1 MRFINLLTVMLLSL
15 PLFSQKPKFQE
26 GVLITKSGERL
37 KGLVHWKKNSGA
49 GDSVIFKKNETD
61 PEMHFSW
68 SELTDVLTN
77 DNRQMLKVCTVRR
90 NLEYV
95 DAADFTIRLKDSIAE
110 ETIPLV
116 PVYSGKKL
124 SLYQFYDKAPFY
136 FVYDGTNMLQLVQK
150 YRYLTMQE
158 RLFDYQQARRYLIT
172 DVYKGLL
179 ATFYN
184 FHEDKKLQY
193 ILDNTIYD
201 ERSLKY
207 LISKMDSKM
216 K

>member
-1 MRFINLLTVMLLSL
+1 MRFINLLIVMLLSL

-37 KGLVHWKKNSGA
+37 KGLIHWKKNSSA
-49 GDSVIFKKNETD
+49 FDSVIFKKNETG
-61 PEMHFSW
+61 PEIHFSW
-68 SELTDVLTN
+68 SALTDVLTN
-77 DNRQMLKVCTVRR
+77 DNRQMLKVCTVKRY
-90 NLEYV
+90 LEYI
-95 DAADFTIRLKDSIAE
+95 DANDFTIRFKDSIAD

-116 PVYSGKKL
+116 PLYTGKKL

-136 FVYDGTNMLQLVQK
+136 FVYDGTKMLQLVQK

-179 ATFYN
+179 ASYYN
-184 FHEDKKLQY
+184 FYEDKKLQY
-193 ILDNTIYD
+193 VLDNTIYD

>member
-1 MRFINLLTVMLLSL
+1 MRFINLLTVILLSL

-26 GVLITKSGERL
+26 GVLITQSGERL
-37 KGLVHWKKNSGA
+37 KGFIHWKKNSRA
-49 GDSVIFKKNETD
+49 GDSVIFKKNETG
-61 PEMHFSW
+61 PEVHFSW
-68 SELTDVLTN
+68 SELSDVLTN
-77 DNRQMLKVCTVRR
+77 DNRQILKICTVRR

-95 DAADFTIRLKDSIAE
+95 DATDFTIRYKDSIAE
-110 ETIPLV
+110 ETIPLS

-136 FVYDGTNMLQLVQK
+136 FVYDGTKMLQLVQK

>member
-1 MRFINLLTVMLLSL
+1 MRFINLIIIILAGL
-15 PLFSQKPKFQE
+15 PMFSQKPKFQE
-26 GVLITKSGERL
+26 GILITKSGEKL
-37 KGLVHWKKNSGA
+37 KGLINWKKFSSA
-49 GDSVIFKKNETD
+49 GDSVIFKKNETS
-61 PEMHFSW
+61 PETHFSW
-68 SELTDVLTN
+68 NDLTDVLN
-77 DNRQMLKVCTVRR
+77 VDNKLILKICTVRR

-95 DAADFTIRLKDSIAE
+95 DANDFTIRLKDSIAE
-110 ETIPLV
+110 ETIPLT

-136 FVYDGTNMLQLVQK
+136 FVYDGKKMLQLVQK

-158 RLFDYQQARRYLIT
+158 RLFDYQQARRFLIT

>member
-1 MRFINLLTVMLLSL
+1 MRAINLLVILLVSF
-15 PLFSQKPKFQE
+15 PLFSQKHKFQE
-26 GVLITKSGERL
+26 GILITKSGEKL
-37 KGLVHWKKNSGA
+37 QGLIHWKKNSSTD
-49 GDSVIFKKNETD
+49 DSVFFKKNDESPET
-61 PEMHFSW
+61 HFSW
-68 SELTDVLTN
+68 SELTDVLSN
-77 DNRQMLKVCTVRR
+77 DNKQILKICTVRR

-95 DAADFTIRLKDSIAE
+95 DATDFTIRLKDSIAE
-110 ETIPLV
+110 ETIPLT

-136 FVYDGTNMLQLVQK
+136 FVYDGKKMLQLVQK

-158 RLFDYQQARRYLIT
+158 RLFDYQQARRFLIT

-207 LISKMDSKM
+207 LFSKMDSKM